1 MTHQTQV
8 REALDDW
15 RTAERELDGGDRDA
29 DYGRLWS
36 EIEDGRQAYQ
46 RAVADA
52 TDPGDAPEDDER

>member
-1 MTHQTQV
+1 MTNRTTV

-36 EIEDGRQAYQ
+36 EVEDGRQAYQ
-46 RAVADA
+46 RAIADE
-52 TDPGDAPEDDER
+52 TDETDEREDDGR

>member
-1 MTHQTQV
+1 MTHRTPV

-46 RAVADA
+46 RAVADE
-52 TDPGDAPEDDER
+52 TDPGDARADDER